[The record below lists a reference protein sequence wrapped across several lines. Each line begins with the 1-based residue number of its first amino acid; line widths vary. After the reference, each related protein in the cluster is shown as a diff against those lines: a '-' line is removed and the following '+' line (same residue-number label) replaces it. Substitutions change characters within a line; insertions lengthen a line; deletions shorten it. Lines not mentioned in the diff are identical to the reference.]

1 MKNNVWAKTILATY
15 KYLDIFATSIDKL
28 VEKQALNSFY
38 YVSGSKI
45 DNSVMA
51 VSNRIIDLIERK
63 KKLINYKVAIGQA
76 LESMEQP
83 LAEILIERY
92 MDNTASE
99 DIAERHNLALRTYF
113 RRLLRAE
120 ELFMAAMEKKGYSEE
135 RIYNDLKN
143 EQLVMD
149 IYRNFLLK
157 KNAESDLE
165 LLERAAV

>member
-15 KYLDIFATSIDKL
+15 KYLDILASSIDKL

-51 VSNRIIDLIERK
+51 VSNRIIELMERK
-63 KKLINYKVAIGQA
+63 KKLINFKVATGQA
-76 LESMEQP
+76 LENIDSS

-92 MDNTASE
+92 MDNNASE
-99 DIAERHNLALRTYF
+99 DIAKRHKLAMRTYF
-113 RRLLRAE
+113 RRLYRAE
-120 ELFMAAMEKKGYSEE
+120 ELFMSAMDKIGYSEKYL
-135 RIYNDLKN
+135 YNTLKD
-143 EQLVMD
+143 EQIVMD

-157 KNAESDLE
+157 KSAENDFEALE
-165 LLERAAV
+165 QAG